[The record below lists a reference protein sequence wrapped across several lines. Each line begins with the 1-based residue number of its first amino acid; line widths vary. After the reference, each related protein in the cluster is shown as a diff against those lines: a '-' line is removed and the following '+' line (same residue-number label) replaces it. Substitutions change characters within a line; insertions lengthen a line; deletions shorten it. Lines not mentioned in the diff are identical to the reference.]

1 MEEQLLKL
9 IPFKI
14 AVRLLLIL
22 SCLALIFH
30 ILVLVRIIP
39 FSIVWGGRISTV
51 SEMQRFEITSLFIN
65 GLLLFVVMKKG
76 GLISLNLPSSLTQT
90 ILWFYV
96 ISFIFN
102 TLGNLFAK
110 ADLESLIF
118 TPLTIVSAILC
129 YRIVREKQ
137 LL

>member
-65 GLLLFVVMKKG
+65 GLLLFVV
-76 GLISLNLPSSLTQT
+76 L
-90 ILWFYV
+90 V
-96 ISFIFN
+96 
-102 TLGNLFAK
+102 
-110 ADLESLIF
+110 
-118 TPLTIVSAILC
+118 
-129 YRIVREKQ
+129 
-137 LL
+137 

>member
-39 FSIVWGGRISTV
+39 FSIVWGGRISSV